1 MSKIAFLFPGQ
12 GAQAIGMGKEA
23 WERFDAVKKLFAEAS
38 DILGYSIQDVCFEGP
53 KEKLDSTVISQP
65 ALFVTSM
72 AAVEV
77 LKETNPEAIASCAG
91 AAGLSLGEY
100 SALAFSGVIS
110 FEDGLRMVQKRG
122 EAMQAA
128 ADACNSGMVSVLG
141 LDTEKVEAVCDEA
154 RLEGEILQTANFLC
168 PGNIAV
174 SGHQAS
180 CDNVAAVAEAAGA
193 MKSIPLSVAGA
204 FHTPIMQSAVESLS
218 SAVDATTF
226 SDSNIPVYC
235 NVDAKSRTAGGEFG
249 PLLVKQICSPVMW
262 HLTMNNMLADEFDEF
277 YEVGTGRVLRSLLK
291 RIKRKLPTHG
301 TLDAIP
307 ASGAPVPKPHVSQ
320 KTSLKEKRI

>member
-23 WERFDAVKKLFAEAS
+23 WDRFASVKELFNQAS

-72 AAVEV
+72 AAIEV
-77 LKETNPEAIASCAG
+77 LKEINPEAIASCAG

-110 FEDGLRMVQKRG
+110 FEDGLRLVQKRG

-128 ADACNSGMVSVLG
+128 ADACDSGMVSVLG
-141 LDTEKVEAVCDEA
+141 LDTTQVDEICNEA
-154 RLEGEILQTANFLC
+154 RIDGEVLQTANFLC

-180 CDNVAAVAEAAGA
+180 CDRVAAVAEAAGA

-204 FHTPIMQSAVESLS
+204 FHTPIMQPAVESLS

-235 NVDAKSRTAGGEFG
+235 NVDAACRTTANEFG

-262 HLTMNNMLADEFDEF
+262 HLTMNNMLADGFDEF
-277 YEVGTGRVLRSLLK
+277 YEVGTGRVLRGLLK

-307 ASGAPVPKPHVSQ
+307 ESGAPVPKSHLRKNAYES
-320 KTSLKEKRI
+320 R